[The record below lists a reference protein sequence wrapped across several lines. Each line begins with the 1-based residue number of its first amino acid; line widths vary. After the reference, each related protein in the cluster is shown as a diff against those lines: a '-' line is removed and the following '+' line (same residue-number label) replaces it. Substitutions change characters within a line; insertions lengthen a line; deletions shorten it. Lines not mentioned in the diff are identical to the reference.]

1 MLDQLVKPPLFSAGL
16 NHVEPREKKGGGP
29 TRAATA
35 CNKGR
40 HRLLQIVD
48 GEICR
53 GYTDGEISRW

>member
-1 MLDQLVKPPLFSAGL
+1 MLDQLVKPPFFPAGL
-16 NHVEPREKKGGGP
+16 NDVEPREKIGGGP
-29 TRAATA
+29 TRGATA

-53 GYTDGEISRW
+53 GYRR